1 MNENNNISFKSD
13 PNTEPSTQPVSKR
26 RPDDDNDGFFL
37 GPDVNNSVDDDN
49 RDKELP
55 DISNLIP
62 GVDLP
67 ESDEAKKKKEEA
79 ELLEKQKKE
88 EQVKKEAELKEKRRK
103 KAQEI
108 RKREERKRRIILL
121 SIIGVITIITIIL
134 IIQLLM
140 NK

>member
-13 PNTEPSTQPVSKR
+13 PNTEPAAQPVSKR

-49 RDKELP
+49 GNKELP

-67 ESDEAKKKKEEA
+67 ESDEAKKKKEAA

-88 EQVKKEAELKEKRRK
+88 EQAKKESELKEKRRK

-108 RKREERKRRIILL
+108 RKRRIILL
-121 SIIGVITIITIIL
+121 SIIGVIALITIVL
-134 IIQLLM
+134 IIRLVVA
-140 NK
+140 K

>member
-13 PNTEPSTQPVSKR
+13 PNTEPAAQPVSKR

-37 GPDVNNSVDDDN
+37 GPDVNNSVDDN
-49 RDKELP
+49 GNKELP

-67 ESDEAKKKKEEA
+67 ESDEAKKKKEAA

-88 EQVKKEAELKEKRRK
+88 EQTKKESELKEKRRK

-121 SIIGVITIITIIL
+121 SIIGVIALITIIL
-134 IIQLLM
+134 IIRLVII
-140 NK
+140 K

>member
-13 PNTEPSTQPVSKR
+13 PNTEPAPQQVSKR

-37 GPDVNNSVDDDN
+37 GPDVNNSVDDN
-49 RDKELP
+49 GNKELP

-67 ESDEAKKKKEEA
+67 ESDEAKKKKEAA

-88 EQVKKEAELKEKRRK
+88 EQAKKESELKEKRRK

-121 SIIGVITIITIIL
+121 SIIGVIALITIVL
-134 IIQLLM
+134 IIRLVVA
-140 NK
+140 K